1 MPSVYRQELTA
12 LKVAL
17 ESHTEPDRRA
27 ETELLLGSLLIR
39 LGDYDQSLLHLNSAR
54 RFYEQA
60 NDDGKLCEVDHA
72 TGVACTAKNELDRAL
87 AYLQSALTIARRR
100 GNADVEARALV
111 SLGAVHQ
118 MQGDAAKARE
128 NYESARKHFDQHW
141 NGQELARC
149 LGGMAQLHA
158 LEGRF
163 ADALELATR
172 ATEEGEAANDALEFG
187 RALLIRA
194 DVHWRAG
201 DPRTAKR
208 YYRRAIA
215 LFTDQE
221 LPRELAEAYYRYG
234 EFVGAASNVMP
245 EGFPDPPAYWLAK
258 AQELF
263 REYGTL
269 GDLERVREAFRRFGR
284 RATDRIAEVEVLSLI
299 QELKQE
305 RQEVQREVGK
315 LGDTYQTWFKKLG
328 EAAPAVLRTEIQSA
342 ADDVARIERMLSR
355 RIDQMAAA
363 EQRFLG
369 ALNSVILERENIR
382 TLLDLCRNLN
392 VMGDFSRIVQD
403 TAKMAAQLVGAD
415 RALVALRPGES
426 EDGPLD
432 LTAAVR
438 ISDDDK
444 HEWRATV
451 EKCVSSKGALFLQRK
466 ADENPGGDPRAGD
479 RGSLRLAYAI
489 CVPLRHGQKVFG
501 AVYVDKELCGGVFT
515 ERDLDLLVI
524 FCSQVATILE
534 NTRIAEELR
543 LAARQ
548 KAATLEAITDGVIS
562 FDATG
567 RVTSINAVAA
577 RILGV
582 GTEQASRMKLSELP
596 DLSWLKATLES
607 GDEWDGRVT
616 RVGAG
621 EYLVNARAVRGDAGT
636 VAHVVATFTEMK
648 RATSIAQKIVGT
660 PARYS
665 LGDII
670 GTSQAIR
677 KRLQLA
683 EAAARSDSSVLVTGE
698 SGTGK
703 EVLAQA
709 IHNASAR
716 ASGPFVGIN
725 CAAIPRELLESE
737 LFGYEG
743 GAFTGAKRGGHPGK
757 FELAEGGTILLDEIG
772 DMPLEMQAKLLR
784 VLQERRVQRVGGTRD
799 IKLDAR
805 VIATT
810 NRELTDDVQ
819 RGRFRQDLF
828 FRLKVIHI
836 PLPALRERAQDI
848 PLLVE
853 HYLQLFAVRL
863 GKKVRGVTAEV
874 MEAFLSYSWPG
885 NIRELENV
893 LEGEANLCSPSATL
907 LDQIPDSIGRS
918 GIGRKLGLAGAAM
931 AGGGA
936 VVSGVTSLENAEREL
951 LLAALEEHG
960 GSIPDVARA
969 LGVSR
974 GTVYNKMKK
983 FAINPDEFRKDEMIG

>member
-1 MPSVYRQELTA
+1 MPSAYRQELTT

-17 ESHTEPDRRA
+17 ESLTEPDRRA

-39 LGDYDQSLLHLNSAR
+39 LGDYDQALLHLNGAR
-54 RFYEQA
+54 RFYEHKK
-60 NDDGKLCEVDHA
+60 DDSKLCEVDHA
-72 TGVACTAKNELDRAL
+72 TGVACTAKNEHERAL
-87 AYLQSALTIARRR
+87 GYLQSALTIARRR
-100 GNADVEARALV
+100 GDAASEARILI
-111 SLGAVHQ
+111 SLGVLHQ
-118 MQGDAAKARE
+118 VQGDAARALE
-128 NYESARKHFDQHW
+128 HYEKARKHFDGNW

-149 LGGMAQLHA
+149 LGGQASLHA

-172 ATEEGEAANDALEFG
+172 ATEEGEASGDALEFG
-187 RALLIRA
+187 RSLLIRA

-258 AQELF
+258 SQELF

-269 GDLERVREAFRRFGR
+269 GDIERVREAFRRFGR

-315 LGDTYQTWFKKLG
+315 LGDTYQEWFRKLG
-328 EAAPAVLRTEIQSA
+328 VEAPPPLRTEIAAA
-342 ADDVARIERMLSR
+342 ADEVARVERMLSR

-403 TAKMAAQLVGAD
+403 TAKMAAQLVNAD
-415 RALVALRPGES
+415 RALVALRAS
-426 EDGPLD
+426 EEEPVE

-438 ISDDDK
+438 ISADDK
-444 HEWRATV
+444 HEWRAAV
-451 EKCVSSKGALFLQRK
+451 EKCMHSKSALFLQRK
-466 ADENPGGDPRAGD
+466 SDEQPGGDPRSSE

-489 CVPLRHGQKVFG
+489 CVPLRHAQTVFG

-548 KAATLEAITDGVIS
+548 KAATLEAITDGVVALDS
-562 FDATG
+562 NGHVA
-567 RVTSINAVAA
+567 SINAVAA

-582 GTEQASRMKLSELP
+582 GTEQATRMGISELP
-596 DLSWLKATLES
+596 DLGFLKATLEQGEDFDS
-607 GDEWDGRVT
+607 RVT

-621 EYLVNARAVRGDAGT
+621 EYLVNARAVRGDAGK
-636 VAHVVATFTEMK
+636 VASVVATFTEMK

-683 EAAARSDSSVLVTGE
+683 EAAARSDSSVLITGE

-784 VLQERRVQRVGGTRD
+784 VLQERRVQRIGGTRD

-810 NRELTDDVQ
+810 NRDLTEDVQ

-863 GKKVRGVTAEV
+863 GKKVGGVSAEV

-893 LEGEANLCSPSATL
+893 LEGEVNLCPPSNEL
-907 LDQIPDSIGRS
+907 LDQIPEALGRS
-918 GIGRKLGLAGAAM
+918 GIGRRLGVVGAAM

-951 LLAALEEHG
+951 LLAALEEHN
-960 GSIPDVARA
+960 GSVPDVARA

-983 FAINPDEFRKDEMIG
+983 FAINPDEFRKSELIG

>member
-1 MPSVYRQELTA
+1 
-12 LKVAL
+12 
-17 ESHTEPDRRA
+17 
-27 ETELLLGSLLIR
+27 
-39 LGDYDQSLLHLNSAR
+39 
-54 RFYEQA
+54 
-60 NDDGKLCEVDHA
+60 
-72 TGVACTAKNELDRAL
+72 
-87 AYLQSALTIARRR
+87 
-100 GNADVEARALV
+100 
-111 SLGAVHQ
+111 
-118 MQGDAAKARE
+118 
-128 NYESARKHFDQHW
+128 
-141 NGQELARC
+141 
-149 LGGMAQLHA
+149 
-158 LEGRF
+158 
-163 ADALELATR
+163 
-172 ATEEGEAANDALEFG
+172 
-187 RALLIRA
+187 
-194 DVHWRAG
+194 
-201 DPRTAKR
+201 
-208 YYRRAIA
+208 
-215 LFTDQE
+215 
-221 LPRELAEAYYRYG
+221 
-234 EFVGAASNVMP
+234 
-245 EGFPDPPAYWLAK
+245 
-258 AQELF
+258 
-263 REYGTL
+263 
-269 GDLERVREAFRRFGR
+269 
-284 RATDRIAEVEVLSLI
+284 
-299 QELKQE
+299 
-305 RQEVQREVGK
+305 
-315 LGDTYQTWFKKLG
+315 
-328 EAAPAVLRTEIQSA
+328 
-342 ADDVARIERMLSR
+342 
-355 RIDQMAAA
+355 
-363 EQRFLG
+363 
-369 ALNSVILERENIR
+369 
-382 TLLDLCRNLN
+382 
-392 VMGDFSRIVQD
+392 
-403 TAKMAAQLVGAD
+403 
-415 RALVALRPGES
+415 
-426 EDGPLD
+426 
-432 LTAAVR
+432 VR
-438 ISDDDK
+438 ISADDK
-444 HEWRATV
+444 HEWRAAV
-451 EKCVSSKGALFLQRK
+451 EKCMHSKSALFLQRK
-466 ADENPGGDPRAGD
+466 SDEQPGGDPRSPE

-489 CVPLRHGQKVFG
+489 CVPLRHAQTVFG

-548 KAATLEAITDGVIS
+548 KAATLEAITDGVVALDS
-562 FDATG
+562 SGHVA
-567 RVTSINAVAA
+567 SINAVAA

-582 GTEQASRMKLSELP
+582 GTEQATRMGIAELP
-596 DLSWLKATLES
+596 DLGFLKATLEQGEDFDS
-607 GDEWDGRVT
+607 RVT
-616 RVGAG
+616 RVGPG
-621 EYLVNARAVRGDAGT
+621 EYLVNARAVRGDAGK
-636 VAHVVATFTEMK
+636 VASVVATFTEMK

-683 EAAARSDSSVLVTGE
+683 EAAARSDSSVLITGE

-784 VLQERRVQRVGGTRD
+784 VLQERRVQRIGGTRD

-810 NRELTDDVQ
+810 NRDLTEDVQ

-863 GKKVRGVTAEV
+863 GKKVGGVSAEV

-893 LEGEANLCSPSATL
+893 LEGEVNLCPPSNEL
-907 LDQIPDSIGRS
+907 LDQIPEALGRS
-918 GIGRKLGLAGAAM
+918 GIGRRLGVVGAAM
-931 AGGGA
+931 AGGGT

-951 LLAALEEHG
+951 LLAALEEHN

-983 FAINPDEFRKDEMIG
+983 FAINPEEFRKSELIG